1 MAALFE
7 RNSMAEILQSTQNG
21 LHFEFQQGSK
31 VFNNRAMTGLLA
43 TDGGELM
50 KKQTRIS
57 KTKTFAMPDNYDQ
70 VDWAAD
76 VKANSP
82 KAIDDDETEESHAP
96 KKRGRKP
103 KEK

>member
-1 MAALFE
+1 MAAQFE
-7 RNSMAEILQSTQNG
+7 RDGMAEILQSTQNG

-50 KKQTRIS
+50 KKQTRIGE
-57 KTKTFAMPDNYDQ
+57 TKTFAMPDNYDQ

-82 KAIDDDETEESHAP
+82 KAIDDETEEPHAP